1 MSNLMVYP
9 AEIAEMSVNQL
20 AALPHAK
27 LVEATTNL
35 DELLKWAKENRQK
48 LDAAMEMRFGG
59 QGRGALNESGRDFGT
74 VHFND
79 GPLSVS
85 YDLPKRVSWDQTKLK
100 AIAERIV
107 AAGEPLAEAMTETS
121 FVWQSSPTA
130 KSTPPSW
137 VCQAR
142 SSLVEVAARVHQ
154 RQRLPLHTR
163 RQPTWPQLVPQ

>member
-9 AEIAEMSVNQL
+9 AEIAEMTVNQL

-35 DELLKWAKENRQK
+35 DDLLKWAKENRQK

-85 YDLPKRVSWDQTKLK
+85 YDLPKRVSWDQAKLK
-100 AIAERIV
+100 EIAERIV
-107 AAGEPLAEAMTETS
+107 AAGEPLSEYIDVEFSVSEKRFSAWPTNMKEQFVEART
-121 FVWQSSPTA
+121 V
-130 KSTPPSW
+130 KSGKPAIK
-137 VCQAR
+137 VEFNG
-142 SSLVEVAARVHQ
+142 VEVQ
-154 RQRLPLHTR
+154 
-163 RQPTWPQLVPQ
+163 

>member
-9 AEIAEMSVNQL
+9 AEIAEMTVNQL
-20 AALPHAK
+20 AALPPAK

-85 YDLPKRVSWDQTKLK
+85 YDVPKRVSWDQTKLK

-107 AAGEPLAEAMTETS
+107 AAGEPLSEYIDVEFSVSEKRFSAWPTNMKEQFVEARMVKGGKPAIKVE
-121 FVWQSSPTA
+121 FNG
-130 KSTPPSW
+130 
-137 VCQAR
+137 
-142 SSLVEVAARVHQ
+142 VEVQ
-154 RQRLPLHTR
+154 
-163 RQPTWPQLVPQ
+163 